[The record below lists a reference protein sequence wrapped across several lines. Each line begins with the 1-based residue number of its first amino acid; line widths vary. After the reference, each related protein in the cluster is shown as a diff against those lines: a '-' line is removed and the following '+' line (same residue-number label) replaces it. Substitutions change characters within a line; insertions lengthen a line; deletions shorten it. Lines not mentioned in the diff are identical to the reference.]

1 MIGKI
6 MIGKSFRGC
15 INYCMENKKEKA
27 SENIS
32 LTNRAEVLLFNQCF
46 GNTKELIQQFNE
58 TRQLNEKL
66 SKPVLHITLSLAP
79 GERVEKSK
87 LINMVHECA
96 IEFGFDNNQFL
107 AITHNDTS
115 HQHLHIVANRI
126 GFDKKTVSDSNSYK
140 TMAAYCRK
148 MEIEYDLQKVLSP
161 RNFLPKELRKMPRTD
176 SRKEAIKK
184 DIQDAL
190 LVSKTYIDFEKQMQQ
205 KKYQIMKARGIAFI
219 DKKGVYVKG
228 SEVGYS
234 LATIEKIL
242 QRSPEHKQ
250 IIISQ
255 QREKDSIYKK
265 QSQKQ
270 SLFHDQKIS
279 HEKKT
284 EIAKMAEI
292 LLRPEETNNYI
303 PHQLLE
309 KRRLKKKK
317 NLSL

>member
-1 MIGKI
+1 MIGKV
-6 MIGKSFRGC
+6 MIGRSFRGC
-15 INYCMENKKEKA
+15 INYCMENKKLEP

-66 SKPVLHITLSLAP
+66 SRPVLHITLSLAP

-87 LINMVHECA
+87 LISMVHDCA
-96 IEFGFDNNQFL
+96 KEFGFENNQFI
-107 AITHNDTS
+107 AITHNDTA

-126 GFDKKTVSDSNSYK
+126 GFERKTVSDSNSYK

-148 MEIEYDLQKVLSP
+148 MEIKYDLQKVLSP
-161 RNFLPKELRKMPRTD
+161 KKFLPKELRKMPRID

-190 LVSKTYIDFEKQMQQ
+190 LISKTYADFEKQMHQ
-205 KKYQIMKARGIAFI
+205 KKYQIIKARGIAFI

-234 LATIEKIL
+234 LATIDKIL
-242 QRSPEHKQ
+242 QRSPAHKQ
-250 IIISQ
+250 IIISMQ
-255 QREKDSIYKK
+255 KEKDSIYNKHL
-265 QSQKQ
+265 QQR
-270 SLFHDQKIS
+270 SLNKEQKIS
-279 HEKKT
+279 DEMKKDLY
-284 EIAKMAEI
+284 KVVDI
-292 LLRPEETNNYI
+292 LLKPEEINNYI

-309 KRRLKKKK
+309 KKRTKKKK
-317 NLSL
+317 KLSL